1 MIKRILFVLIAVAT
15 TTQLSAQDLLSPTFT
30 YSHKKTS
37 YITLK
42 DGTEVTGMIKDLD
55 RKKGLIEEIKIENE
69 EGKKIKLKPE
79 DVAHMYLPQSG
90 LDKLSQVMDVMGDA
104 QKWSNNDL
112 DQKRLN
118 EGYVYFENANV
129 QIKKNKE
136 MELLMQLLNP
146 TFSKEVKVYHDPM
159 AKQTAS
165 IGVAGITVAGGLE
178 KSYFM
183 LPSNKE
189 VAYKLQKKNYDEEYA
204 ALWAGCEKLMAADA
218 DKKWS
223 NLSKHVLSFSECAE

>member
-1 MIKRILFVLIAVAT
+1 MIKRILFVLVAVAT
-15 TTQLSAQDLLSPTFT
+15 TTQLTAQDLLSPTFT

-42 DGTEVTGMIKDLD
+42 DGTEVTGTIKDLD

-69 EGKKIKLKPE
+69 AGKKVKLKPE
-79 DVAHMYLPQSG
+79 DVAYMYLPQSG
-90 LDKLSQVMDVMGDA
+90 FDKLSQAMDVMHDA
-104 QKWSNNDL
+104 QKWSNDALN
-112 DQKRLN
+112 QERLK

-129 QIKKNKE
+129 QIKKKKE

-146 TFSKEVKVYHDPM
+146 AFSKQVKVYHDPM
-159 AKQTAS
+159 AKQSAS
-165 IGVAGITVAGGLE
+165 IGIGGITVAGGLE

-183 LPSNKE
+183 LPSDKE
-189 VAYKLQKKNYDEEYA
+189 VAYKLEKKNYDEEYA
-204 ALWAGCEKLMAADA
+204 ALWSGCDKLMAADA